1 MRKIFYAPT
10 VEAAV
15 ASARRELGEN
25 ALLVDVQQ
33 VSNDHCAQDGYQVLF
48 ELDGGGRVSLPGEAA
63 GLPRHE
69 EGESKPG
76 VAELRNEL
84 ARLSS
89 LVASLASTGAV
100 HSRRPELTRIAA
112 ALQSFDLPPDWT
124 QHFLNR
130 VEQRLGAECRDSLAS
145 RVLGEE
151 MRAAVSLATCADP
164 GRGRTVMAL
173 VGPPGAGKTTMLV
186 KLAMHLGIAAKRS
199 TLVLTTDTYRVAAV
213 DQLRTYASVLGLPF
227 QMIETPRALAAALA
241 EHRQKQL
248 ILIDTPGFSPGDWES
263 AREWAAMIEAAT
275 EVRASLVVPATL
287 RARDLRELTRRWTIF
302 QPHQMIVTR
311 LDETSAYGGCVA
323 ASLDS
328 TIPISWLGTGQN
340 IPEDLE
346 AASPGRLFDGVVGQD
361 LKQMTAAA

>member
-1 MRKIFYAPT
+1 MRKVFYAPT

-33 VSNDHCAQDGYQVLF
+33 LSDDRGAQDGYQVLF
-48 ELDGGGRVSLPGEAA
+48 EFEGAGRVPGASEAA
-63 GLPRHE
+63 GFPDR
-69 EGESKPG
+69 ESGGSKLG
-76 VAELRNEL
+76 VADLRNDI

-89 LVASLASTGAV
+89 LVASLASSGAV
-100 HSRRPELTRIAA
+100 HSRRPELTRMAA
-112 ALQSFDLPPDWT
+112 ALQSYDLPPDWT

-130 VEQRLGAECRDSLAS
+130 VEQRIGADWRDALAG

-151 MRAAVSLATCADP
+151 LRAAVSLASCADP
-164 GRGRTVMAL
+164 GNGRTVVAL

-186 KLAMHLGIAAKRS
+186 KLAMHFGIAAKRS

-213 DQLRTYASVLGLPF
+213 DQLRTYTAVLGLPF
-227 QMIETPRALAAALA
+227 QMIETPRALAASLA

-248 ILIDTPGFSPGDWES
+248 ILIDTPGFSPGDWE
-263 AREWAAMIEAAT
+263 AAQEWATMIEAT
-275 EVRASLVVPATL
+275 PEVRTNLVLPATM
-287 RARDLRELTRRWTIF
+287 RGADLRDLTRRWALF
-302 QPHQMIVTR
+302 QPREMIVTR
-311 LDETSAYGGCVA
+311 MDETSAYGGCIA

-328 TIPISWLGTGQN
+328 GIPISWLGTGQN

-346 AASPGRLFDGVVGQD
+346 PASPGRLLDVVVGQD
-361 LKQMTAAA
+361 LKKMTAAA